1 MLPVCA
7 VVGRPN
13 VGKSCLFNR
22 IVGRRDAVVD
32 DVAGVTRDRH
42 YKPAIWQGHHFMLVD
57 TGGMIPFE
65 NERLHESI
73 NQQIRIAIGEAA
85 AVLFVVEA
93 GCGIT
98 ESDQHIAGLLRKSA
112 ASKTLLVVN
121 KSESRRARYE
131 IDAFRSLGLGEPH
144 PVSALHGS
152 GVADLLDETVR
163 LLKKHGCAHRKDEEG
178 SAPRLKIAVTGRP
191 NVGKSSLVN
200 KLLRDERMIV
210 NDAAGTT
217 RDAIDAETTWRGRP
231 ILLIDTAGLRKKSHV
246 KQDLEYF
253 FNLRAIK
260 SIERCDVAV
269 VVVDAKE
276 GIGVQDLRIAN
287 RALAQHK
294 GVVLAWN
301 KWDLIDKRHN
311 TFDLLVAELHH
322 RFGELRNVPVIA
334 ISARTGQRV
343 TAVLDKACAVY
354 DRLTMRVAAPQFED
368 NLFAWVR
375 AHPHPA
381 IPKNPVRFLGARQAT
396 ASYPCFRFFTT
407 NPDGVTIGY
416 VRYLT
421 NKLYDTYGFEGC
433 PITLEFKPVKKAAC
447 HHKAAPGKVKVEQ

>member
-7 VVGRPN
+7 IVGRPN
-13 VGKSCLFNR
+13 VGKSSLFNR

-42 YKPAIWQGHHFMLVD
+42 YKPAAWQGNEFMLVD

-65 NERLHESI
+65 SERLHESI
-73 NQQIRIAIGEAA
+73 NQQIRIAIGEAG

-98 ESDQHIAGLLRKSA
+98 ESDQHIARLLRRSA

-121 KSESRRARYE
+121 KSESNRVRYE
-131 IDAFRSLGLGEPH
+131 IDAFRALGLGEPY

-163 LLKKHGCAHRKDEEG
+163 LIKKHGHRRHEA
-178 SAPRLKIAVTGRP
+178 APEPISWLKIAVTGRP

-200 KLLRDERMIV
+200 KLLRSERMIV

-217 RDAIDAETTWRGRP
+217 RDAIDAEMTWNGRR

-260 SIERCDVAV
+260 SIERCDVAI
-269 VVVDAKE
+269 VVVDAQE
-276 GIGVQDLRIAN
+276 GIGVQDLRIVT

-301 KWDLIDKRHN
+301 KWDLIEKKHD
-311 TFDLLVAELHH
+311 TFDHLVTDCKR

-343 TAVLDKACAVY
+343 MTILDKACSVY
-354 DRLTMRVAAPQFED
+354 DRLSTRVATAEFEN
-368 NLFAWVR
+368 NLFSWVR

-381 IPKNPVRFLGARQAT
+381 IPKNPVRFLGGRQVT
-396 ASYPCFRFFTT
+396 APYPCFRFFTT
-407 NPDGVTIGY
+407 NPDEVTTGY
-416 VRYLT
+416 TRYLT
-421 NKLYDTYGFEGC
+421 NKLYDTYDFEGC
-433 PITLEFKPVKKAAC
+433 PVTLQFKPVKKAAR
-447 HHKAAPGKVKVEQ
+447 HRPPAPGKGKEEQ